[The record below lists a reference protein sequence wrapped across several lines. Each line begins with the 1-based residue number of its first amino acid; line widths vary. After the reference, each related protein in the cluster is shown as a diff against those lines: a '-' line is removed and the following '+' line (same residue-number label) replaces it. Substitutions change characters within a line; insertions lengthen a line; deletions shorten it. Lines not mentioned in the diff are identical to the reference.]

1 MVWCVQETTQN
12 PNSTLHV
19 VREEQL
25 KMRLVHCEGKLRAM
39 EKMGLRRLA
48 YRRWTGK
55 RSLVLR
61 TSREFHPT
69 MDTPLKTQ
77 ERMTIT
83 LSCFGMPQI
92 RNVLTAEI
100 MMDEAM

>member
-1 MVWCVQETTQN
+1 
-12 PNSTLHV
+12 
-19 VREEQL
+19 
-25 KMRLVHCEGKLRAM
+25 
-39 EKMGLRRLA
+39 MGLRTSLA

-55 RSLVLR
+55 RSEVLR

-83 LSCFGMPQI
+83 FSRFGVPQI

-100 MMDEAM
+100 MMEEAM

>member
-1 MVWCVQETTQN
+1 M
-12 PNSTLHV
+12 
-19 VREEQL
+19 
-25 KMRLVHCEGKLRAM
+25 
-39 EKMGLRRLA
+39 
-48 YRRWTGK
+48 YRRRTGK

-77 ERMTIT
+77 ERITIT
-83 LSCFGMPQI
+83 FSCFGTPQI

-100 MMDEAM
+100 MMDEAVCVRERERELLTTHIHSQSLILQSLTHMHTKLLVF

>member
-1 MVWCVQETTQN
+1 
-12 PNSTLHV
+12 
-19 VREEQL
+19 
-25 KMRLVHCEGKLRAM
+25 
-39 EKMGLRRLA
+39 MGLRTRLA

-69 MDTPLKTQ
+69 MDTPLKIQ

-83 LSCFGMPQI
+83 LSRFGVPQI

-100 MMDEAM
+100 MMDEAV

>member
-1 MVWCVQETTQN
+1 M
-12 PNSTLHV
+12 
-19 VREEQL
+19 
-25 KMRLVHCEGKLRAM
+25 
-39 EKMGLRRLA
+39 
-48 YRRWTGK
+48 
-55 RSLVLR
+55 LR

-83 LSCFGMPQI
+83 FSCFGTPQI

-100 MMDEAM
+100 MMDEAVCVCVREREGIDEVAVL